1 MSQLD
6 EYLTKYITQRSLVLE
21 KYVLEAFDNENKRL
35 LCMESFQGT
44 ILPNED
50 LKNCEFLRD
59 AEIFSEEIKIHRNGH
74 NCYRVF
80 RLTQKG
86 LKFAEDLKQHSP
98 IRKKIVANV
107 TVN

>member
-6 EYLTKYITQRSLVLE
+6 EYLTKYITQRSIVLE
-21 KYVLEAFDNENKRL
+21 KYVIEAFDSEDKRV

-44 ILPNED
+44 ILLNDD

-59 AEIFSEEIKIHRNGH
+59 AEIFSEEIKLHRNGH

-86 LKFAEDLKQHSP
+86 LRFAEDLKRQSP
-98 IRKKIVANV
+98 NKKKFAADI
-107 TVN
+107 TVS

>member
-6 EYLTKYITQRSLVLE
+6 EYLTKYITQRSIVLE
-21 KYVLEAFDNENKRL
+21 KYVLEAFDNEDKRV

-44 ILPNED
+44 ILPSDD

-86 LKFAEDLKQHSP
+86 LRFAEDLKQQVP
-98 IRKKIVANV
+98 NKKKLVADI
-107 TVN
+107 TVS